1 LPRARNNALLTAVPA
16 PAPAA
21 TSRARIALAVVAGV
35 IAALIYGGQFVVTRW
50 SMQRTLSSWDL
61 AALRFGVAGI
71 LMLPIVV
78 RHGTAG
84 IGWKRS
90 LALAITAGAPYT
102 LIMQAGLVVAPA
114 AHGAVIVPGATPV
127 VSAVLLWLWLGER
140 PWPAKIA
147 GLVLIVIGLV
157 LVGWPALTG
166 GADDAVW
173 VGDLLFVAAAVL
185 WGLFA
190 GLTRRWNVDP
200 IRGTAVVWVM
210 SLAYLPFY
218 FALSGSSLLQAPR
231 GEVVFQAVYQGIG
244 VAIIALVLFSRAIG
258 VLGVSSASLFMPLVP
273 VFGVLLGVPVLGEV
287 PAPIQLLGMAGV
299 TVGIALAAARAR
311 A

>member
-1 LPRARNNALLTAVPA
+1 LPFAAKDALL
-16 PAPAA
+16 
-21 TSRARIALAVVAGV
+21 LAVSRIVLAVAAGV
-35 IAALIYGGQFVVTRW
+35 LAALIYGGQFVVTRW

-61 AALRFGVAGI
+61 AALRFAVAGV
-71 LMLPIVV
+71 LMLPIVL
-78 RHGTAG
+78 RHGIGA

-127 VSAVLLWLWLGER
+127 VSAVLLWLWVGER
-140 PWPAKIA
+140 PWPAKIG
-147 GLVLIVIGLV
+147 GLALIVIGLV
-157 LVGWPALTG
+157 LVGWPALSG
-166 GADDAVW
+166 GGDDVVW

-185 WGLFA
+185 WGLFTV
-190 GLTRRWNVDP
+190 LTRLWSIDP

-218 FALSGSSLLQAPR
+218 VALSGSSLLQAPR
-231 GEVVFQAVYQGIG
+231 GEVVFQAVYQGVG
-244 VAIIALVLFSRAIG
+244 VAVIALVLFSRAIR

-273 VFGVLLGVPVLGEV
+273 VFGVLLGVPVLDEV
-287 PAPIQLLGMAGV
+287 PAAIQLVGMAGV
-299 TVGIALAAARAR
+299 TVGIALAAARGR

>member
-1 LPRARNNALLTAVPA
+1 LHV
-16 PAPAA
+16 
-21 TSRARIALAVVAGV
+21 RIALAVGAGV

-61 AALRFGVAGI
+61 AALRVAVAGA
-71 LMLPIVV
+71 LMLPIVA
-78 RHGTAG
+78 RHGVAR

-90 LALAITAGAPYT
+90 LALAIAAGAPYT

-127 VSAVLLWLWLGER
+127 VSAVLLWMWRGER

-147 GLVLIVIGLV
+147 GLALIVIGLV
-157 LVGWPALTG
+157 LVGWPALG
-166 GADDAVW
+166 GGGEDAVW

-185 WGLFA
+185 WGLFTV
-190 GLTRRWNVDP
+190 LTRVWNIDP

-218 FALSGSSLLQAPR
+218 VALSGSSLLHAPR
-231 GEVVFQAVYQGIG
+231 GEVIFQAVYQGVG
-244 VAIIALVLFSRAIG
+244 VAVIALVLFSRAIG

-287 PAPIQLLGMAGV
+287 PAAIQLAGMAGV
-299 TVGIALAAARAR
+299 SVGIALAAARPR
-311 A
+311 W